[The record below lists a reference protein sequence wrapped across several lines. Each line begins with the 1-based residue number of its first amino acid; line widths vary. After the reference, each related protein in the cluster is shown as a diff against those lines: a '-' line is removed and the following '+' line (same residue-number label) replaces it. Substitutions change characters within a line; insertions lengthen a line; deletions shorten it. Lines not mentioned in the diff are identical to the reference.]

1 MLKTI
6 NWGIIGCGDVT
17 EVKSGPAFNKV
28 AGSRLHAV
36 MRRDAVK
43 AADYAKRHNVPK
55 WYSDA
60 YALIADPDV
69 NAIYVATPPSSHEE
83 YAIAAMEAGKPV
95 YLEKPMTVSA
105 ASAKRIA
112 AKAEA
117 LSVALTVA
125 HYRRELPLFKKI
137 KELLDA
143 NHIGEIRYVNVELF
157 QPVNA
162 KGFEP
167 RADYWRLDP
176 AVSGGGLFHDLSPH
190 QLDLMLYFF
199 GRPVFISGT
208 STNQAHLYPADD
220 MVAGII
226 RFESGTLMNG
236 AWCFTAPPDA
246 ARDRCTI
253 IGSEGMMEF
262 SIFTM
267 LRLSISKNG
276 RTDEIRFD
284 AVPHVQ
290 QPMIEKV
297 AAYFR
302 GESANPCPPADGVT
316 VMEMIDKFTISA

>member
-1 MLKTI
+1 MLQTI

-28 AGSRLHAV
+28 AGSQLRAV
-36 MRRDAVK
+36 MRRDKEK
-43 AADYAKRHNVPK
+43 AADYAKRHNVPR
-55 WYSDA
+55 WYNDA

-95 YLEKPMTVSA
+95 YVEKPMTVNA

-112 AKAEA
+112 DKAA
-117 LSVALTVA
+117 SLGVAVSVA

-137 KELLDA
+137 KRLLEEQ
-143 NHIGEIRYVNVELF
+143 HIGEIRFVNLELF

-167 RADYWRLDP
+167 RAGYWRLDP
-176 AVSGGGLFHDLSPH
+176 SLSGGGLFHDLSPH

-199 GRPVFISGT
+199 GKPIFVSGT
-208 STNQAHLYPADD
+208 SLNQAHLYPADD
-220 MVAGII
+220 MVAGTI
-226 RFESGTLMNG
+226 RFENGAVMNG
-236 AWCFTAPPDA
+236 AWCFTVPQDA

-253 IGSEGMMEF
+253 IGSEGTMEF
-262 SIFTM
+262 SIFAM
-267 LRLSISKNG
+267 QRLSVSKNG
-276 RTDEIRFD
+276 HISDILFD
-284 AVPHVQ
+284 PVPHVQ

-302 GESANPCPPADGVT
+302 GEGPNPCPPADGVT